1 MDAEQPSNL
10 PRALATRC
18 CIVGGGPAGMML
30 GYLLG
35 RAGIDNI
42 VLEKHADF
50 LRDFRG
56 DTVHPSTMMI
66 MDELG
71 LLKKFLQRPHQIV
84 ETMSGQ
90 FGDRFYRIAD
100 LTKLKAP
107 APYIAFMPQWEFL
120 DFLADESEV
129 YPSLRIMRSTEAV
142 DLIRDGGR
150 IRGVVARTQQGDITI
165 RADLTI
171 GCDGRHSLL
180 RERAGLVVEDIGAPI
195 DVLWFSIGKTGPSDP
210 AFIHAAMGRMM
221 VTIDRGD
228 YWQCAYII
236 PKGQIE
242 ALHARGLPAFRA
254 NVVEMVPV
262 LAEHIDDVKGWEDV
276 KLLTV
281 TVDRLQ
287 KWSAPGLLC
296 IGDAA
301 HAMSPVGG
309 VGINL
314 AIQDAVATANI
325 LAEKLQSNAVTD
337 DDLDAVRLR
346 RLFPARV
353 VQAIQV
359 QVHKRVI
366 GGALRGELK
375 PPLMIRLVSS
385 VPLLQRWI
393 GRLLAMGVRPE
404 HVRSPIASAHHRE
417 PAIDGDRRAGDE
429 IRRG

>member
-1 MDAEQPSNL
+1 MDASEPIPPPSRTL
-10 PRALATRC
+10 RTRC

-35 RAGIDNI
+35 RAGIDTI

-56 DTVHPSTMMI
+56 DTVHPSTMMV
-66 MDELG
+66 MNELG
-71 LLKKFLQRPHQIV
+71 LLEEFLQRPHQNI

-90 FGDRFYRIAD
+90 FGDRMFRVAD
-100 LTKLKAP
+100 LRRLDAP

-120 DFLADESEV
+120 DFLADKSSAF
-129 YPSLRIMRSTEAV
+129 PSLKIMRRTEAV
-142 DLIRDGGR
+142 DLLRDGGR
-150 IRGVVARTQQGDITI
+150 VSGVLARTQDGEI
-165 RADLTI
+165 RIAADLTI

-180 RERAGLVVEDIGAPI
+180 RERAGLAVEDIGAPI
-195 DVLWFSIGKTGPSDP
+195 DVLWFRIAKTGPGDP
-210 AFIHAAMGRMM
+210 AFLHAAMGRLM

-236 PKGQIE
+236 SKGQIE
-242 ALHARGLPAFRA
+242 ALHARGLPAFRSA
-254 NVVEMVPV
+254 VVEMVPG
-262 LAEHIDDVKGWEDV
+262 LADHIDDVKGWDDV

-281 TVDRLQ
+281 TVDRLM
-287 KWSAPGLLC
+287 KWSMPGLLC

-325 LAEKLQSNAVTD
+325 LAEKLQRNEVTD
-337 DDLDAVRLR
+337 DDLDAVRER
-346 RLFPARV
+346 RLFPAKV
-353 VQAIQV
+353 IQAIQV
-359 QVHKRVI
+359 QVHHRVI
-366 GGALRGELK
+366 GGALGGALR
-375 PPLMIRLVSS
+375 PPLAIRIISA
-385 VPLLQRWI
+385 VPLLQRLV

-404 HVRSPIASAHHRE
+404 HVRSPKA
-417 PAIDGDRRAGDE
+417 
-429 IRRG
+429 